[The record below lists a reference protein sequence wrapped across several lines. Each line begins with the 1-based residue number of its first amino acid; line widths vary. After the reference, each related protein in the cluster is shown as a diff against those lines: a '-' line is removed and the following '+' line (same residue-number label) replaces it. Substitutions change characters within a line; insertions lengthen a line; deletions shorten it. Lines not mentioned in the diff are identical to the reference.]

1 MRDVV
6 IKRRGNSLKVKLDNS
21 YQVTDPREDDN
32 LGHVICWHR
41 RYSLGDSNE
50 FYRPCDFQAFAEV
63 NKDNMYCILNVYMY
77 DHTGIALST
86 EPFNDRFDSGQVGY
100 IYCTKQDVLN
110 HGYSFDD
117 YDKVEQTLKNELVD
131 YNDYINE
138 AHEYYAYEITDED
151 DNIVDNM
158 TGFSISNNNNI
169 TMLKEMQKCA
179 DDKFH
184 YLFNELI
191 RIEKKRESCL

>member
-1 MRDVV
+1 MRDVE

-32 LGHVICWHR
+32 LGHLICWHR

-100 IYCTKQDVLN
+100 IYCL
-110 HGYSFDD
+110 S
-117 YDKVEQTLKNELVD
+117 
-131 YNDYINE
+131 
-138 AHEYYAYEITDED
+138 
-151 DNIVDNM
+151 
-158 TGFSISNNNNI
+158 
-169 TMLKEMQKCA
+169 
-179 DDKFH
+179 
-184 YLFNELI
+184 LI
-191 RIEKKRESCL
+191 HI

>member
-1 MRDVV
+1 M
-6 IKRRGNSLKVKLDNS
+6 
-21 YQVTDPREDDN
+21 
-32 LGHVICWHR
+32 
-41 RYSLGDSNE
+41 
-50 FYRPCDFQAFAEV
+50 
-63 NKDNMYCILNVYMY
+63 
-77 DHTGIALST
+77 
-86 EPFNDRFDSGQVGY
+86 
-100 IYCTKQDVLN
+100 N
-110 HGYSFDD
+110 HGYSLDD